1 VTADDTSDTPT
12 SETLVPE
19 TLVPETL
26 VGVDELKLTDD
37 VRARLDYL
45 TARRWF
51 AGKGR
56 EVADVT
62 VEPLPWLS
70 APGSEPAWRVELVR
84 VDYVDGGTHLYQMPL
99 SYRHED
105 VWTLGSAFV
114 GWLTP
119 EPGGSP
125 AAAYDLP
132 YDGDAASGLL
142 HWLAAGQSGDGFS
155 AHVLD
160 TLDEDARPLVLTGEQ
175 SNTNI
180 VFGDTMM
187 LKLFRRV
194 QPGHNPDIEAHAA
207 LMAAA
212 ASPDRRVTPKL
223 LAWFEYESGA
233 TGLSA
238 FQGDLGMLTQFLPSA
253 TDGWAIATASVR
265 DLLAEADLHADEVGA
280 DFAAEAERLGEV
292 TAAMHTA
299 LSAAFT
305 TVAWS
310 GADLTALAD
319 SLRARLE
326 VAAVRVP
333 VLASMVERIG
343 GRYDAIGAL
352 TDPVAAHRVHGDFHL
367 GQTMRT
373 IRGWKIIDFEGE
385 PGAPYDVRVA
395 PDSPLRD
402 VAGMLRSIDYASE
415 HLLAD
420 RRPEN
425 QSRFRAAEWRDRNT
439 AAFVRG
445 YLHHRARSADGGH
458 GGTGADP
465 AHGDDETAALA
476 WTPAE
481 EVLVRA
487 YELDKAVYEV
497 VYEADMRPDWIRIPL
512 AALERLA

>member
-1 VTADDTSDTPT
+1 VTTDSGADVPDNSGNDLHASDDRM
-12 SETLVPE
+12 PE
-19 TLVPETL
+19 TP
-26 VGVDELKLTDD
+26 VGVDELNLTDD

-56 EVADVT
+56 EIADVS

-70 APGSEPAWRVELVR
+70 ASGSDPAWRIELVR

-99 SYRHED
+99 SYRREEI
-105 VWTLGSAFV
+105 WTMGSAFV
-114 GWLTP
+114 GRLAP
-119 EPGGSP
+119 EPGAAP

-132 YDGDAASGLL
+132 FDGDAASGLL
-142 HWLAAGQSGDGFS
+142 HWLAAGESGNGFS

-160 TLDEDARPLVLTGEQ
+160 TLDEAARPLVLTGEQ

-207 LMAAA
+207 LMRAES
-212 ASPDRRVTPKL
+212 SPDLRVTPKL

-233 TGLSA
+233 TTLPA
-238 FQGDLGMLTQFLPSA
+238 FQGDLAMLTQFLPSA

-265 DLLAEADLHADEVGA
+265 DLLAEADLHADEVGG

-292 TAAMHTA
+292 TASMHAA
-299 LSAAFT
+299 LSQAFD
-305 TVAWS
+305 TVTWRGS
-310 GADLTALAD
+310 DLTALAQ
-319 SLRARLE
+319 SLRGRLE
-326 VAAVRVP
+326 AAALRVP
-333 VLASMVERIG
+333 QLASMVERIG
-343 GRYDAIGAL
+343 VRYDAIAGL
-352 TDPVAAHRVHGDFHL
+352 SDPVGAHRVHGDFHL

-385 PGAPYDVRVA
+385 PGAPYDIRVA

-402 VAGMLRSIDYASE
+402 VAGMLRSFDYASE

-420 RRPEN
+420 RLPEN
-425 QSRFRAAEWRDRNT
+425 QSQFRATEWRERNT
-439 AAFVRG
+439 SSFVRG
-445 YLHHRARSADGGH
+445 YLRQRARGVRSGDAG
-458 GGTGADP
+458 
-465 AHGDDETAALA
+465 HGDDNAAELG

-481 EVLVRA
+481 DVLVRA

>member
-1 VTADDTSDTPT
+1 MTTDDQLPRTPAPDDRAPRT
-12 SETLVPE
+12 P
-19 TLVPETL
+19 
-26 VGVDELKLTDD
+26 VGVDDLNLSDD

-56 EVADVT
+56 EIGNVT
-62 VEPLPWLS
+62 VAPLPWLS
-70 APGSEPAWRVELVR
+70 APGFEPAWRVELVQI
-84 VDYVDGGTHLYQMPL
+84 DYVDGGTHLYQMPL
-99 SYRHED
+99 SYRREEI
-105 VWTLGSAFV
+105 WTMGSAFV

-119 EPGGSP
+119 EPGEPS

-132 YDGDAASGLL
+132 FDGDAASALL
-142 HWLAAGQSGDGFS
+142 HWLAAGENSFGFS

-160 TLDEDARPLVLTGEQ
+160 TLDEGARPLVLTGEQ
-175 SNTNI
+175 SNTNV

-207 LMAAA
+207 LMHAE
-212 ASPDRRVTPKL
+212 ASPDLRVTPKL

-233 TGLSA
+233 STLPA
-238 FQGDLGMLTQFLPSA
+238 FGGDLAMLTQFLPSA
-253 TDGWAIATASVR
+253 TDGWVIATASVR
-265 DLLAEADLHADEVGA
+265 DLLAEADLHADEVGG

-292 TAAMHTA
+292 TAAMHAA
-299 LSAAFT
+299 LSRAFDTVDWTAPDLAA
-305 TVAWS
+305 
-310 GADLTALAD
+310 LTQ
-319 SLRARLE
+319 SLRARLD
-326 VAAVRVP
+326 VAALRVP
-333 VLASMVERIG
+333 QLASMAERIG
-343 GRYDAIGAL
+343 VRYDAIASL

-385 PGAPYDVRVA
+385 PGAPYAIRVA
-395 PDSPLRD
+395 PNSPLRD

-420 RRPEN
+420 RLPEN
-425 QSRFRAAEWRDRNT
+425 QSQFRAAEWRDRN
-439 AAFVRG
+439 ASAFVRG
-445 YLHHRARSADGGH
+445 YLRQRARGADGRD
-458 GGTGADP
+458 T
-465 AHGDDETAALA
+465 AHTDANEAGLA
-476 WTPAE
+476 WTPSE
-481 EVLVRA
+481 DVLLRA

-512 AALERLA
+512 AALERLV

>member
-1 VTADDTSDTPT
+1 MNTDRGTETDLPDDQ
-12 SETLVPE
+12 VPE
-19 TLVPETL
+19 NR
-26 VGVDELKLTDD
+26 VGVDDVNLTDD

-56 EVADVT
+56 EIADVT

-70 APGSEPAWRVELVR
+70 APGAHPAWRVELVR
-84 VDYVDGGTHLYQMPL
+84 VEYVDGGTHLYQMPL
-99 SYRHED
+99 SYRREE
-105 VWTLGSAFV
+105 VWTMGSAFV
-114 GWLTP
+114 GWL
-119 EPGGSP
+119 SP
-125 AAAYDLP
+125 APGETPAAVYDLTF
-132 YDGDAASGLL
+132 DGDAASALL
-142 HWLAAGQSGDGFS
+142 HWLASGESTGGFT

-160 TLDEDARPLVLTGEQ
+160 TLDESARPLVLTGEQ
-175 SNTNI
+175 PNTSI

-207 LMAAA
+207 LMHAE
-212 ASPDRRVTPKL
+212 ASPDLRVTPKL
-223 LAWFEYESGA
+223 LAWFEYESAA
-233 TGLSA
+233 TTVPA
-238 FQGDLGMLTQFLPSA
+238 FHGDLAMLTQFLPSA
-253 TDGWAIATASVR
+253 TNGWAIATASVR
-265 DLLAEADLHADEVGA
+265 DLLAEADLHADEVGG

-292 TAAMHTA
+292 TATMHTA
-299 LSAAFT
+299 LSGSFD
-305 TVAWS
+305 TVAWT
-310 GADLTALAD
+310 GADLTALAR
-319 SLRARLE
+319 SLRARLD
-326 VAAVRVP
+326 VAALRVP
-333 VLASMVERIG
+333 QLAPMVERIG
-343 GRYDAIGAL
+343 VRYDAIATL
-352 TDPVAAHRVHGDFHL
+352 TEPVDAHRVHGDFHL

-385 PGAPYDVRVA
+385 PGAPYEIRVA

-420 RRPEN
+420 RQPES
-425 QSRFRAAEWRDRNT
+425 QSQFRAAEWRERNT
-439 AAFVRG
+439 SAFVRG
-445 YLHHRARSADGGH
+445 YLHQRALGADGAER
-458 GGTGADP
+458 ADA
-465 AHGDDETAALA
+465 AHGDAGATLA

-481 EVLVRA
+481 DVLVRA

>member
-1 VTADDTSDTPT
+1 VTAAPGSPE
-12 SETLVPE
+12 SEVPE
-19 TLVPETL
+19 SR
-26 VGVDELKLTDD
+26 VGVNELELTDD

-45 TARRWF
+45 SARRWF

-56 EVADVT
+56 EIADVT

-70 APGSEPAWRVELVR
+70 PPGADPAWRIEFVR
-84 VDYVDGGTHLYQMPL
+84 VTYVDGGTHLYQMPL
-99 SYRHED
+99 SYRREE
-105 VWTLGSAFV
+105 VWTMGGAFV
-114 GWLTP
+114 GWLP
-119 EPGGSP
+119 PAPGEAP

-132 YDGDAASGLL
+132 FDGDAASGLL
-142 HWLAAGQSGDGFS
+142 HWLAAGGSQDGFT

-160 TLDEDARPLVLTGEQ
+160 TLDESARPLVLAGEQ

-180 VFGDTMM
+180 VFSDTMM

-207 LMAAA
+207 LMRAEP
-212 ASPDRRVTPKL
+212 SPDLRVTPKL
-223 LAWFEYESGA
+223 LAWFEYESAA
-233 TGLSA
+233 TA
-238 FQGDLGMLTQFLPSA
+238 VAPFHGDLAMVTQFLPSA

-265 DLLAEADLHADEVGA
+265 DLLAEADLHADEVGG
-280 DFAAEAERLGEV
+280 DFASEAERLGGV
-292 TAAMHTA
+292 TASMHSA
-299 LSAAFT
+299 LSRSFD
-305 TVAWS
+305 TVEWT
-310 GADLTALAD
+310 GDDLTKLAG

-326 VAAVRVP
+326 AAAARVP
-333 VLASMVERIG
+333 RLESMVERIAV
-343 GRYDAIGAL
+343 RYHAIGTL
-352 TDPVAAHRVHGDFHL
+352 TEPVVAHRVHGDLHL

-385 PGAPYDVRVA
+385 PGAPYDARVA

-420 RRPEN
+420 RLPEN
-425 QSRFRAAEWRDRNT
+425 QSKFRAAEWRERN
-439 AAFVRG
+439 ASAFVRG
-445 YLHHRARSADGGH
+445 YLTQRAAAASGSDDTDQQHTAD
-458 GGTGADP
+458 
-465 AHGDDETAALA
+465 TAAGTA
-476 WTPAE
+476 WAPAE
-481 EVLVRA
+481 DVLVRA